1 MSQSVAL
8 AAHLS
13 YNKVIPRTFS
23 KEDCNVD
30 REELLEL
37 MKEGTV
43 RITMN
48 SGDRVD
54 LVAGETALVTSM
66 AVHALV
72 RSDDGMLRMKVYPLI
87 AISVAEVLSQAK

>member
-1 MSQSVAL
+1 MAQSVAL

-13 YNKVIPRTFS
+13 YNKVIPRTFT
-23 KEDCNVD
+23 KEDYNVD
-30 REELLEL
+30 REELIEW

-48 SGDRVD
+48 SGDQAD
-54 LVAGETALVTSM
+54 LVAGETALVTST

-72 RSDDGMLRMKVYPLI
+72 RSDDGMLRMKVYPLV

>member
-1 MSQSVAL
+1 MAQSVAI

-13 YNKVIPRTFS
+13 NNKVIPRTFS

-30 REELLEL
+30 REELIEW

-48 SGDRVD
+48 SGDHAD
-54 LVAGETALVTSM
+54 LLAGETALVTSM
-66 AVHALV
+66 AVHAMV

-87 AISVAEVLSQAK
+87 ASSVAEVLSQAK